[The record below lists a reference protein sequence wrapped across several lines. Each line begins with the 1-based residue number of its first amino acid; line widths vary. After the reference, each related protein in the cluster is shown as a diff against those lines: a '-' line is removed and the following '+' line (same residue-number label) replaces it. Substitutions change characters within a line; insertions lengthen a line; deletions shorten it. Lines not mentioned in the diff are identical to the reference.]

1 MNEALAVLAFHQV
14 YDPVGGNIAL
24 SAVVAGVPLYILFV
38 MLAILRQPAWLSALT
53 AMLSAAV
60 LAALVWQ
67 MPLGLDISATTEGM
81 ANGLWPISWIVLNAV
96 FFHNLT
102 IASGDFDV
110 IRRSLTRLTEDRR
123 VQALLVAFC
132 FCALMEG
139 IAGFGAPVAISAA
152 ILASLG
158 FEPISA
164 AVLALLANTAPVA
177 FGSIGIPVVTLGGLI
192 APIVG
197 HPVTNTTLALS
208 AMV

>member
-1 MNEALAVLAFHQV
+1 L
-14 YDPVGGNIAL
+14 L
-24 SAVVAGVPLYILFV
+24 SAFVAGIPLYLLFV

-102 IASGDFDV
+102 VASGDFDV
-110 IRRSLTRLTEDRR
+110 IRRSLTRLTGDRR

-132 FCALMEG
+132 FGALMEG

-158 FEPISA
+158 GLGIEPD
-164 AVLALLANTAPVA
+164 VLSQFDVWDQ
-177 FGSIGIPVVTLGGLI
+177 LGT
-192 APIVG
+192 V
-197 HPVTNTTLALS
+197 
-208 AMV
+208 